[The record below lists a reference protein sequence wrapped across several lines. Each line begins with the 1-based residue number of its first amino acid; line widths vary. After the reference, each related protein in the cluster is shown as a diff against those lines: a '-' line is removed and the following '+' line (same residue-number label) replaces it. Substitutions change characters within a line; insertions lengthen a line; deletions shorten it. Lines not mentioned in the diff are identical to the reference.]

1 LAEVP
6 AEAARRAMLAGVRE
20 LGIEA
25 LPWEREAR
33 DLQARIEFVRAT
45 AGAAET
51 GEDAWPAV
59 SDAAL
64 ADTLESWLA
73 PWLEGITRREHLSRV
88 PLAAALRARLSF
100 EQQRA
105 LEEWAPAELSM
116 PSRSEERRVG
126 KEWGARGAAPACNRT
141 RGYAPSE
148 SRRVGTRVDAPHPV
162 AVRGR

>member
-1 LAEVP
+1 MRSLSRRSRWRKFPPKPRAAPCSPACGSSASKRCRGSARERGGPARGPRELDALPPGEKRRGEVP

-51 GEDAWPAV
+51 GEDAWPAG

-64 ADTLESWLA
+64 ADTLEDRKS
-73 PWLEGITRREHLSRV
+73 TRLNSSHSQN
-88 PLAAALRARLSF
+88 S
-100 EQQRA
+100 
-105 LEEWAPAELSM
+105 
-116 PSRSEERRVG
+116 
-126 KEWGARGAAPACNRT
+126 
-141 RGYAPSE
+141 YA
-148 SRRVGTRVDAPHPV
+148 VFCL
-162 AVRGR
+162 